1 MVFCV
6 VFRGYGKS
14 KGKGNEKDIYR
25 EMLYIYPTTQRHKTQ
40 KENIKCVLVLFRV
53 LQLTTSHHEM
63 IIVGGISM
71 LLLYIADTTN
81 VCLMC
86 ARRKHWKNVHLDT
99 YIYTEIWLH
108 FNAD

>member
-6 VFRGYGKS
+6 VFRGYS
-14 KGKGNEKDIYR
+14 KGNEKDIY
-25 EMLYIYPTTQRHKTQ
+25 TQTHKTQ

-71 LLLYIADTTN
+71 LLLDIADTSN
-81 VCLMC
+81 VCLMYIF
-86 ARRKHWKNVHLDT
+86 ARTSNR
-99 YIYTEIWLH
+99 
-108 FNAD
+108 